1 MKEYEKEVAKEEMMM
16 MKMTMMCEYIK
27 WFKITFENL
36 MS

>member
-1 MKEYEKEVAKEEMMM
+1 MYEDEKEVAMEEMY
-16 MKMTMMCEYIK
+16 MTMMCEYIK